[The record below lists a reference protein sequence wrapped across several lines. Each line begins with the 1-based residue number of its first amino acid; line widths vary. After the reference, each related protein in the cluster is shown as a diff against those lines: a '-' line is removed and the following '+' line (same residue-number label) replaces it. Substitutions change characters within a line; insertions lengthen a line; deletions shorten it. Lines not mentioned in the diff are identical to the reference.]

1 MALLGEL
8 AIASAPYR
16 AGARYCSG
24 LVAALLIAILVG
36 GVAAVTAQEV
46 SIKILVND
54 EPISDYDIDQR
65 ERFLAISTQQ
75 QPSPALKKQ
84 AADMLIDE
92 RLQIQEGR
100 KVSVAASEEDVT
112 AIITDMAQKNNLNV
126 EGLATAL
133 GKAGVNIKTLK
144 DRIRAQLVWQ
154 ATVQKKFRRD
164 IQIAEVDVD
173 QAMEAPGAADG
184 GAPAAAEPTLQLRQI
199 KYALPAGADQ
209 RIIAGQLAAAEAMR
223 ARFKSCADL
232 ANGVQGANVNT
243 LQDYKTASLAQPAR
257 LLVTNAK
264 VGQMTP
270 PTITQAAIELYAVCG
285 KHAPAG
291 ESTAREQAQRQ
302 LMSQEMGL
310 RAERLL
316 RDVRGG
322 VHRVP
327 LGARFV
333 LAEAHG

>member
-1 MALLGEL
+1 MPLLRERL
-8 AIASAPYR
+8 FAIASVQRR

-24 LVAALLIAILVG
+24 LAAALLIAILVG
-36 GVAAVTAQEV
+36 GIAAVIAQEV

-65 ERFLAISTQQ
+65 ERFLAITTQQ

-92 RLQIQEGR
+92 RLQFQEGR
-100 KVSVAASEEDVT
+100 KVSITPVEEDVT
-112 AIITDMAQKNNLNV
+112 AILTDMAQKNNLNV

-164 IQIAEVDVD
+164 IQIADADVD
-173 QAMEAPGAADG
+173 QALASGATAGGAATEG
-184 GAPAAAEPTLQLRQI
+184 GAAPAAVAEPALQLRQI
-199 KYALPAGADQ
+199 KYALPTGADQ
-209 RIIAGQLAAAEAMR
+209 RVIAGQLAAAESMR

-232 ANGVQGANVNT
+232 ANGVQGANVTT

-270 PTITQAAIELYAVCG
+270 PTITQAAVELYAVCG
-285 KHAPAG
+285 KRSAAG
-291 ESTAREQAQRQ
+291 DSTAREQAQRQ

-316 RDVRGG
+316 RDVR
-322 VHRVP
+322 
-327 LGARFV
+327 
-333 LAEAHG
+333 AEAFIEYR

>member
-1 MALLGEL
+1 MRYG
-8 AIASAPYR
+8 P
-16 AGARYCSG
+16 GARYRLGSA
-24 LVAALLIAILVG
+24 AALLIAILIG
-36 GVAAVTAQEV
+36 GIAAVTAQEV

-65 ERFLAISTQQ
+65 ERFLAITTQQ
-75 QPSPALKKQ
+75 EPSPALKKQ

-92 RLQIQEGR
+92 RLQLQEGR
-100 KVSVAASEEDVT
+100 KVSVTPPEEDVT
-112 AIITDMAQKNNLNV
+112 AILADMAQKNNLNV

-154 ATVQKKFRRD
+154 TTVQKKFRRE

-173 QAMEAPGAADG
+173 EAMAEAGATEG
-184 GAPAAAEPTLQLRQI
+184 GAAAEPAMQLRQI

-209 RIIAGQLAAAEAMR
+209 RAIAGQLAAAESMR

-232 ANGVQGANVNT
+232 AKGVEGASVNT

-270 PTITQAAIELYAVCG
+270 PTITQAAVELYAVCG
-285 KHAPAG
+285 KRSVSG
-291 ESTAREQAQRQ
+291 DSTVREQTQRQ
-302 LMSQEMGL
+302 LMGKEMGL

-316 RDVRGG
+316 RDVR
-322 VHRVP
+322 
-327 LGARFV
+327 
-333 LAEAHG
+333 AEAFIEYR

>member
-1 MALLGEL
+1 MPLLRERL
-8 AIASAPYR
+8 FAIASVQRR

-24 LVAALLIAILVG
+24 LAAALLIAILVG
-36 GVAAVTAQEV
+36 GIAAVIAQEV

-65 ERFLAISTQQ
+65 ERFLAITTQQ
-75 QPSPALKKQ
+75 QPSAALKKQ

-100 KVSVAASEEDVT
+100 KVSVTPVEEDVT
-112 AIITDMAQKNNLNV
+112 AILTDMAQKNNLNV

-154 ATVQKKFRRD
+154 ATVKKKFRRD
-164 IQIAEVDVD
+164 IQIADADVD
-173 QAMEAPGAADG
+173 QALASGAAAG
-184 GAPAAAEPTLQLRQI
+184 GGAAAEGGAAPAAVAEPALQLRQI
-199 KYALPAGADQ
+199 KYALPTGADQ
-209 RIIAGQLAAAEAMR
+209 RVIAGQLAAAESMR

-232 ANGVQGANVNT
+232 ANGVQGANVTT

-270 PTITQAAIELYAVCG
+270 PTITQAAVELYAVCG
-285 KHAPAG
+285 KRSAAG
-291 ESTAREQAQRQ
+291 DSNAREQAQRQ

-316 RDVRGG
+316 RDVR
-322 VHRVP
+322 
-327 LGARFV
+327 
-333 LAEAHG
+333 AEAFIEYR

>member
-1 MALLGEL
+1 MPLLRERLL
-8 AIASAPYR
+8 AIASVQRR

-24 LVAALLIAILVG
+24 LAALLIAILVG
-36 GVAAVTAQEV
+36 GIAAVIAQEV

-65 ERFLAISTQQ
+65 ERFLAITTQQ

-92 RLQIQEGR
+92 RLQFQEGR
-100 KVSVAASEEDVT
+100 KVSITPAEEDVT
-112 AIITDMAQKNNLNV
+112 SILTDMAQKNNLNV

-144 DRIRAQLVWQ
+144 DRIRAQIVWQ

-164 IQIAEVDVD
+164 IQIADADVD
-173 QAMEAPGAADG
+173 EALASSAAAGGGTAAEGGA
-184 GAPAAAEPTLQLRQI
+184 APAAATAEPALQLRQI
-199 KYALPAGADQ
+199 KYALPTGADQ
-209 RIIAGQLAAAEAMR
+209 RVIAGQLAAAESMR

-232 ANGVQGANVNT
+232 ASGVQGANVTT

-270 PTITQAAIELYAVCG
+270 PTITQAAVELYAVCG
-285 KHAPAG
+285 KRAAAG
-291 ESTAREQAQRQ
+291 DSNAREQAQRQ

-316 RDVRGG
+316 RDVR
-322 VHRVP
+322 
-327 LGARFV
+327 
-333 LAEAHG
+333 AEAFIEYR

>member
-1 MALLGEL
+1 MPLLRERPF
-8 AIASAPYR
+8 AIASVQR
-16 AGARYCSG
+16 RTGARYCSG
-24 LVAALLIAILVG
+24 LAALLIAILVG
-36 GVAAVTAQEV
+36 GIAAVIAQEV
-46 SIKILVND
+46 SIKILVNV
-54 EPISDYDIDQR
+54 EPISDSDSDQR
-65 ERFLAISTQQ
+65 VRFLAITTQQ

-100 KVSVAASEEDVT
+100 KVSVAPVEEDMT
-112 AIITDMAQKNNLNV
+112 AILSDMAQKNNLNV

-154 ATVQKKFRRD
+154 ATVQKKFRHD
-164 IQIAEVDVD
+164 IQIADADVD
-173 QAMEAPGAADG
+173 QALASGAAAG
-184 GAPAAAEPTLQLRQI
+184 GGAAAEGGAAPAAVAEPALQLRQI
-199 KYALPAGADQ
+199 KYALPTGADQ
-209 RIIAGQLAAAEAMR
+209 RVIAGQLAAAESMR

-232 ANGVQGANVNT
+232 ANGVQGANVTT

-270 PTITQAAIELYAVCG
+270 PTITQAAVELYAVCG
-285 KHAPAG
+285 KRSAAG
-291 ESTAREQAQRQ
+291 DSTAREQAQRQ

-316 RDVRGG
+316 RDVR
-322 VHRVP
+322 
-327 LGARFV
+327 
-333 LAEAHG
+333 AEAFIEYR